1 MLLDDCGGVFHA
13 SNMAKSSL
21 RSVAYFDGKGVNY
34 HELQATLPHCLF

>member
-1 MLLDDCGGVFHA
+1 MLLDDCGGVFHG
-13 SNMAKSSL
+13 NMAKSSL